1 MESSYEQITRLESE
15 ILQLELELNK
25 KKMELASLKSIND
38 ANHAAVSNNSHSD
51 EKIKLFRSL
60 FRGREDVFALR
71 FESKKTGKSGYQP
84 ACRNEWVAGVCG
96 KPKLKC
102 RDCSNKDYFPITDD
116 EVKYHLMG
124 EKSSKPFVMG
134 IYPLMPDETCWF
146 LALDFDKEQ
155 WKLDVNAFLET
166 CKSEN
171 IPAYLERSRSGNGG
185 HVWIFFDEKIEAS
198 TARKLGSAL
207 VTKTLDRRP
216 EIGLDSFD
224 RFFPNQ
230 DTIPRGGFG
239 NLIALPLQK
248 KARAKNHSVFVD
260 RNFSPYSDQWA
271 FLSNME
277 KVDKEF
283 VTTYIRKAQSS
294 GEILPVG
301 HDDVDD
307 MSEDAPWKTSNH
319 IRYPEIREPLPE
331 KVDITLS
338 NQVFVK
344 SSGLPAVLRNRILR
358 LASFSN
364 PEFYRAQAMR
374 LPTWNKPRILYLYEQ
389 FSRYIA
395 IPIGCLE
402 DLKDLLSH
410 YKITPIIKDERNRG
424 IPIDVKF
431 IGSLKEEQ
439 VKAVKELMKEETG
452 VLSATTAFGKTV
464 IALWLIANRKVNTL
478 ILVHRKQLMEQW
490 VERMIQ
496 FFGIADRDI
505 GQFGGGKKRRN
516 GKLDV
521 AVIQSVSRNGVTQD
535 WIKDYGQVIVD
546 ECHHISAFS
555 FEQAIRQSSAFYKV
569 GLSATVRRKDGQH
582 PIIFMNLGKI
592 RYSVNAKKQA
602 LKRSF
607 EHKVIVCRT
616 AFIIPD
622 SRDHNIQ
629 ELFKIVYKDPD
640 RNRQI
645 ISDVIRMAALKK
657 QILVLSERIEHLE
670 ILYKLL
676 EPMNYNLFLLKG
688 GMGKKQIKKIFA
700 DINRIEE
707 GSSRIILATGKYLG
721 EGIDLPF
728 LDTLF
733 LTFPVSWR
741 GTLSQYAGRLHRD
754 YHGKEEVLIYDYA
767 DLNVPVLS
775 RMHNKRLKGYAALGY
790 SVE

>member
-1 MESSYEQITRLESE
+1 MGASSEKIAGLESE

-25 KKMELASLKSIND
+25 KKMELASLKSINN
-38 ANHAAVSNNSHSD
+38 ANQAAVSNNSHSD

-84 ACRNEWVAGVCG
+84 ACRNEWVTGVCG
-96 KPKLKC
+96 KPKMKC
-102 RDCSNKDYFPITDD
+102 RDCSNKDYFPITDN

-124 EKSSKPFVMG
+124 EKASKPFVMG
-134 IYPLMPDETCWF
+134 IYPLLPDETCWF
-146 LALDFDKEQ
+146 LSLDFDKDQ
-155 WKLDVNAFLET
+155 WKLDVTAFLET

-198 TARKLGSAL
+198 VARKLGSAL

-271 FLSNME
+271 FLSNI
-277 KVDKEF
+277 KKIDKEF
-283 VTTYIRKAQSS
+283 VVTYVRKAQSS

-301 HDDVDD
+301 HDDADD
-307 MSEDAPWKTSNH
+307 TLEDAPWKTRNH
-319 IRYPEIREPLPE
+319 IRYPEISEPLPE

-344 SSGLPAVLRNRILR
+344 STGLPAVLRNRILR

-389 FSRYIA
+389 FSKYIA
-395 IPIGCLE
+395 IPIGCLD
-402 DLKDLLSH
+402 DLKSLLSH
-410 YKITPIIKDERNRG
+410 YKISPIIKDERNRG
-424 IPIDVKF
+424 IPIDVEF
-431 IGSLKEEQ
+431 IASLKEEQ
-439 VKAVKELMKEETG
+439 VKAAKKLMKEETG

-478 ILVHRKQLMEQW
+478 VLVHRKQLMEQW
-490 VERMIQ
+490 VERMVQ
-496 FFGIADRDI
+496 FFGITAKDI

-521 AVIQSVSRNGVTQD
+521 AVIQSISRNGVTRD

-592 RYSVNAKKQA
+592 RYSVNARKQA
-602 LKRSF
+602 LKRPF
-607 EHKVIVCRT
+607 DHKVIVCRT
-616 AFIIPD
+616 TFYIPD
-622 SRDHNIQ
+622 DREHNIQ
-629 ELFKIVYKDPD
+629 ELFKIVYKDVD

-645 ISDVIRMAALKK
+645 ISDVIKMAALKK

-670 ILYKLL
+670 ILHKLL

-688 GMGKKQIKKIFA
+688 GLGKKQVKKIFA
-700 DINRIEE
+700 DINRIEV

-775 RMHNKRLKGYAALGY
+775 RMHDKRLTGYAALGY